1 MKKYVALLLALILAL
16 GCFAGCEKAPTED
29 TPNVNTPEGNKPQ
42 YDVITIARALELCG
56 EEGNVTTERY
66 YIRASVESITNPAY
80 GAMIIT
86 DGHHLPGELVRIII
100 KVKGT
105 DKVIVT
111 SDASS
116 PTGLPPGRYKTL
128 NIDAVL
134 EANGKLHIPERK
146 CLAGSAST
154 MAMCMNFLDSLDFLT
169 CDELRMLGR
178 DNALKILGK
187 L

>member
-1 MKKYVALLLALILAL
+1 MESKGFLFEVIMGFDIFQKVKPELVESQVHNGDTARHFLNIDHFILQFLELLLSVLKVALFLW
-16 GCFAGCEKAPTED
+16 
-29 TPNVNTPEGNKPQ
+29 V
-42 YDVITIARALELCG
+42 
-56 EEGNVTTERY
+56 
-66 YIRASVESITNPAY
+66 
-80 GAMIIT
+80 
-86 DGHHLPGELVRIII
+86 
-100 KVKGT
+100 

-116 PTGLPPGRYKTL
+116 PTGLPPGRYMTL
-128 NIDAVL
+128 NVEAVL

-169 CDELRMLGR
+169 EDELRMLGR
-178 DNALKILGK
+178 DNALKLLGK